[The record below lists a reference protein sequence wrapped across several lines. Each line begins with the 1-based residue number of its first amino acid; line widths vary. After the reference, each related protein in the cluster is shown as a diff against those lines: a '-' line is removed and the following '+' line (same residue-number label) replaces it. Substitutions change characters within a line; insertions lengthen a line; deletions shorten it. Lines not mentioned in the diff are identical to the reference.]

1 MLPTPVSIAIAV
13 ATAVGVL
20 WWTGV
25 RALGARKKLQEV
37 RSERDAA
44 FRTLEGVVAAVGEG
58 VQRVRQAAQQAAHG
72 VAHTNLPPRAARP
85 RTGDVC
91 RDAVHLLEDAF
102 DESCRS
108 VLAAAAQQHQ
118 MLNPQAELAELFN
131 SIVPRLQSLIN
142 RAISVISE
150 VERTI
155 EDPDLLA
162 GIWRV
167 DHLQAQMRR
176 VAESIAVL
184 AGNTPSRD
192 SAPVLLATVIRRAV
206 AEIPEYARVRVAWS
220 EHGAAALPG
229 YVSPNVVHLLA
240 ALMENATAFSSGKV
254 EVFTSQASGGIAIEV
269 LDRGTGMSQQ
279 KREALNRLLAAPKNE
294 DPRAR
299 LRAGTI
305 GLLVAGLLAERHK
318 ITIELWPHIV
328 GGTRAIVVIPPELL
342 VSSEMHNA
350 ARPSTQGRRPS
361 PPMPSGPTRRE
372 HTMPRPEDSAELPRR
387 TRPAP
392 PVEVAP
398 NTSPTQDGSRPPLPR
413 RSQTSKP
420 VPRPAQQTPAANP
433 TGGLMASFRSRKPP
447 GDAPRPHPPSV

>member
-1 MLPTPVSIAIAV
+1 M
-13 ATAVGVL
+13 
-20 WWTGV
+20 
-25 RALGARKKLQEV
+25 
-37 RSERDAA
+37 
-44 FRTLEGVVAAVGEG
+44 
-58 VQRVRQAAQQAAHG
+58 
-72 VAHTNLPPRAARP
+72 
-85 RTGDVC
+85 
-91 RDAVHLLEDAF
+91 EDAF
-102 DESCRS
+102 DESCSS
-108 VLAAAAQQHQ
+108 VLAAAAQQHR

-142 RAISVISE
+142 RSISGISE

-176 VAESIAVL
+176 VVESIAVL

-220 EHGAAALPG
+220 EHAAAALPG

-240 ALMENATAFSSGKV
+240 ALMENATAFSSGRV

-269 LDRGTGMSQQ
+269 VDRGTGMSQR

-294 DPRAR
+294 DPRDR

-318 ITIELWPHIV
+318 ITIQLGPHIV
-328 GGTRAIVVIPPELL
+328 GGTRAVVVIPPGLL
-342 VSSEMHNA
+342 VASEMQNA
-350 ARPSTQGRRPS
+350 ARPSVQSRRPS
-361 PPMPSGPTRRE
+361 ATMPSGPTRRE
-372 HTMPRPEDSAELPRR
+372 HTTPRPEHSVELPRR
-387 TRPAP
+387 IRPAP
-392 PVEVAP
+392 SVEASS
-398 NTSPTQDGSRPPLPR
+398 TASPTRDGSQPPLPR
-413 RSQTSKP
+413 RSQTAKP
-420 VPRPAQQTPAANP
+420 APRPAQQTPAGSA
-433 TGGLMASFRSRKPP
+433 TGGLMASFRSRKPS
-447 GDAPRPHPPSV
+447 GDAPRPQPPSV